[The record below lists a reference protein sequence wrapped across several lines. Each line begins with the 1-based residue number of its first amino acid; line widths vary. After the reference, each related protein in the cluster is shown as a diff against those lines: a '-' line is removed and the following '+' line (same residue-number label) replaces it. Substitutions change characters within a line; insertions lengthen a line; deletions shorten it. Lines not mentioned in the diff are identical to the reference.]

1 MLFYCLICH
10 FFKNI
15 YIIIINQKPI
25 FYSKNSDDDQDPNE
39 DDEGIGKS
47 PTIPRFSSAKQT
59 SKSAASKRFSFSR
72 SCSVPFGIPIHHH
85 QYGSESAKDLVALK
99 KLPQVTIS
107 DFSAVSD
114 FSALNLDVPD
124 SVSKHSAR

>member
-1 MLFYCLICH
+1 MFDLP
-10 FFKNI
+10 FFWKNI

-107 DFSAVSD
+107 DFSA
-114 FSALNLDVPD
+114 LNLDVPD

>member
-1 MLFYCLICH
+1 MFDLP
-10 FFKNI
+10 FFKKI

-72 SCSVPFGIPIHHH
+72 SCSVPFGIPIHH

-107 DFSAVSD
+107 DFSA
-114 FSALNLDVPD
+114 LNLDVPD

>member
-1 MLFYCLICH
+1 MFDLP
-10 FFKNI
+10 FFKKI

-107 DFSAVSD
+107 DFSA
-114 FSALNLDVPD
+114 LNLDVPD